1 MRDQYF
7 VSKIRPL
14 KGYPIFLLFLLM
26 VLSGCQAKEPPLT
39 PAAAAFKKEVQECLD
54 RLCQG
59 VVTSI
64 VKGDVASINETL
76 KHLEPEALKLCR
88 MCPFRIGILN
98 KTGETLTVFPYK
110 EEALGN
116 FSSYEA
122 VAQTLK
128 DRRINQQRLFLQNGA
143 QIYVICVP
151 LLKDENL
158 VGIMVLSLSVEEAKK
173 RWGLTEQDFQ
183 GIDFNIKRP

>member
-1 MRDQYF
+1 
-7 VSKIRPL
+7 
-14 KGYPIFLLFLLM
+14 
-26 VLSGCQAKEPPLT
+26 
-39 PAAAAFKKEVQECLD
+39 
-54 RLCQG
+54 
-59 VVTSI
+59 
-64 VKGDVASINETL
+64 
-76 KHLEPEALKLCR
+76 